1 MSNAELR
8 AVKGGI
14 VSDTAMAGSNTLV
27 AVVSRLLSHS
37 GIQFIDLRRKTSA
50 LPATVGKLIEEA
62 DAEDGQMLIPLNE
75 RSEFDG
81 AELQPITGEQLA
93 PSQSLWFSGYQALE
107 PFIATWI
114 PLPLLRFLGR
124 VYGGELRL
132 DNGPSNWVR
141 LYIERPANGLRAA
154 EELTAVLAID
164 ANIDASIRIEQD
176 DYLAPNND
184 DVVFA
189 PIFKLVTEAANLSE
203 FLSDAWFEAW
213 LSRRY
218 DAHVASQSAPVGKAR
233 SQPAKPDETPFALK
247 HFARYISMLKVLS
260 VSANIPQLQFIDV
273 RSAHWRMRTA
283 VPAGSPLARSVLEVC
298 CCQHC
303 NGAPLVRRGNQF
315 RFDATAF

>member
-8 AVKGGI
+8 AVKGGT
-14 VSDTAMAGSNTLV
+14 VSDTAMAGSNPLV
-27 AVVSRLLSHS
+27 AVVSRLVPHS
-37 GIQFIDLRRKTSA
+37 GIQFIDLRLKTSA

-62 DAEDGQMLIPLNE
+62 DAEDGPMLIPLNE

-81 AELQPITGEQLA
+81 AELHPITGEQLA

-107 PFIATWI
+107 PFIGTWI
-114 PLPLLRFLGR
+114 PLPFLRFLGR
-124 VYGGELRL
+124 GYEGELRF
-132 DNGPSNWVR
+132 DSGPSNWVR

-164 ANIDASIRIEQD
+164 ANIDASIRIEQN
-176 DYLAPNND
+176 DYLAPKID

-203 FLSDAWFEAW
+203 FLSDAWFDSLA
-213 LSRRY
+213 
-218 DAHVASQSAPVGKAR
+218 VASQGAPVRKAR
-233 SQPAKPDETPFALK
+233 SQPAKPDETPFALE
-247 HFARYISMLKVLS
+247 HFARYISMLKVLG
-260 VSANIPQLQFIDV
+260 VSANVPQPQCIDV

-283 VPAGSPLARSVLEVC
+283 VPAGSPLARSVLAFR